1 MHRLKLSAATV
12 GIQSLA
18 IGLHFL
24 ELAVFIPEK
33 IERKCSR
40 RERHTQEDSTTDS
53 LVQGREGA
61 PQMSTKYHSLLF
73 RGRNIPQQQE
83 STGSE

>member
-24 ELAVFIPEK
+24 ELAVFIPRYREQTLTNREK
-33 IERKCSR
+33 VLEKREAHTR
-40 RERHTQEDSTTDS
+40 RQH
-53 LVQGREGA
+53 
-61 PQMSTKYHSLLF
+61 
-73 RGRNIPQQQE
+73 N
-83 STGSE
+83 

>member
-24 ELAVFIPEK
+24 ELAVFIPGTNREK
-33 IERKCSR
+33 VLEK
-40 RERHTQEDSTTDS
+40 HTQEDSTTDS

>member
-24 ELAVFIPEK
+24 ELAVFIPGTNREK
-33 IERKCSR
+33 VLEKREAHTR
-40 RERHTQEDSTTDS
+40 RQH
-53 LVQGREGA
+53 
-61 PQMSTKYHSLLF
+61 
-73 RGRNIPQQQE
+73 N
-83 STGSE
+83 